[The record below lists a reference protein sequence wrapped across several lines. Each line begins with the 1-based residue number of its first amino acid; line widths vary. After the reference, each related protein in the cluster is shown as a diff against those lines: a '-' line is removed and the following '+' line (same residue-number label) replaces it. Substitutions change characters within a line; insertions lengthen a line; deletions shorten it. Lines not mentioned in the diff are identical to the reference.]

1 MNPPKD
7 TRNSAETRA
16 NLLRE
21 ARLVFAEHG
30 FAGARVDDIAKRAG
44 VNKALINYHFGSKA
58 RLFRAILDDFS
69 DKVIERIGAA
79 IQRQDPPDQQLRQ
92 FIRAMAGLIAEHP
105 QLPKLLLIDGRKAF
119 IEDIKPP
126 AHALMVLMEMNRIL
140 TEGRQQGLFKPLF
153 AGWAYMH
160 ILSSFAFFQLTL
172 PKRELHLSTAPPPGL
187 SIPDDSLD
195 FEKFAAFVEDQVLSG
210 FALPKGDQPS

>member
-7 TRNSAETRA
+7 SRNPAETRA
-16 NLLRE
+16 NLLTQ

-69 DKVIERIGAA
+69 EKFISRIGQA
-79 IQRQDPPDQQLRQ
+79 IQRQDPPDQQLSQ
-92 FIRAMAGLIAEHP
+92 FIRAMGSLIAEFP

-119 IEDIKPP
+119 IEDLKPP
-126 AHALMVLMEMNRIL
+126 AHALIVLAELNRIL
-140 TEGRQQGLFKPLF
+140 QEGHEQGLFKPLF

-160 ILSSFAFFQLTL
+160 IVSSFAFFHLTL
-172 PKRELHLSTAPPPGL
+172 PTRKRHVGNGVPGINVPEY
-187 SIPDDSLD
+187 SFD
-195 FEKFAAFVEDQVLSG
+195 FNEFVDFVEDQVLCG
-210 FALPKGDQPS
+210 FRKPGEEDQP